1 MRNSDPLDFRRSR
14 GRAGLGPLPVA
25 WFAGLLVLVLSG
37 IGSSEEPDLEA
48 LRARAHG
55 GDAAAQFQL
64 GFAYDTGLG
73 GRADDAEA
81 VRWYRMA
88 AEKGLADAQYNL
100 AVMYDS
106 GEGVDRD
113 PAEAARWYREAAE
126 QGHGLAQ
133 LNLGAAYGDGQG
145 VPRSYAQAY
154 VWLSLAADRLEGDDR
169 EVALQNRETAASRL
183 STGQLAEAE
192 RIVRAWRPRTVG
204 ARE

>member
-1 MRNSDPLDFRRSR
+1 MRNRGLSDFRISR
-14 GRAGLGPLPVA
+14 GRAWLGFLPVA
-25 WFAGLLVLVLSG
+25 SCASLLVFVFSG
-37 IGSSEEPDLEA
+37 IGLSQEPDLEA

-55 GDAAAQFQL
+55 GDASAQFQL

-73 GRADDAEA
+73 GRPDDAEA

-113 PAEAARWYREAAE
+113 PVEAARWYREAAE

-154 VWLSLAADRLEGDDR
+154 VWLSLAANRLEGDDR

-183 STGQLAEAE
+183 NAGQLAEAE
-192 RIVRAWRPRTVG
+192 RLVRAWRPRAVG
-204 ARE
+204 TRE